1 MHWKRKCS
9 SVAGESSTHRTRIFA
24 VVVLYKQRPSA
35 SMTVATLAR
44 ALRENHSVDC
54 YVQIWDNSP
63 SGEISPGELPEGFRY
78 RAAPVNR
85 GLYTAY
91 EDARLAAHAPGIPG
105 SPEGCDWL
113 LTLDQD
119 TALPADFFTAIEP
132 GLRAAKDDPRIGAIV
147 PHLAEGKRLLSPAYV
162 GLCRTR
168 PLPASF
174 AGVPAREARAF
185 NSAALLRVEALDA
198 IGGFDP
204 CFWLDHLDCWLHH
217 QLYLHGRR
225 MYVLDSV
232 HLEHQLSLLNYKER
246 LSIER
251 LRNFLAAES
260 AYFDLYGAPLAGAAY
275 SLQLAG
281 RLVKQMLRRETRQV
295 RRATW
300 SALWQRLTVTKSR
313 RVAAWRESMGG
324 WPGARPAGDC

>member
-1 MHWKRKCS
+1 
-9 SVAGESSTHRTRIFA
+9 
-24 VVVLYKQRPSA
+24 
-35 SMTVATLAR
+35 
-44 ALRENHSVDC
+44 
-54 YVQIWDNSP
+54 
-63 SGEISPGELPEGFRY
+63 
-78 RAAPVNR
+78 
-85 GLYTAY
+85 
-91 EDARLAAHAPGIPG
+91 
-105 SPEGCDWL
+105 
-113 LTLDQD
+113 
-119 TALPADFFTAIEP
+119 
-132 GLRAAKDDPRIGAIV
+132 
-147 PHLAEGKRLLSPAYV
+147 
-162 GLCRTR
+162 
-168 PLPASF
+168 
-174 AGVPAREARAF
+174 
-185 NSAALLRVEALDA
+185 
-198 IGGFDP
+198 
-204 CFWLDHLDCWLHH
+204 
-217 QLYLHGRR
+217 

-260 AYFDLYGAPLAGAAY
+260 AYFDLYGAPLAGAGY